1 MPLRYYGALYPTP
14 SPCSAIEPLRQGV
27 YWCENAASACS
38 QDNNKADSRLP
49 GTIPPPSTM
58 QARAAGG

>member
-27 YWCENAASACS
+27 YWCENATPARS
-38 QDNNKADSRLP
+38 QDNKPDGRLP
-49 GTIPPPSTM
+49 GTIQPPSNR
-58 QARAAGG
+58 QARAAEA